1 MHNVF
6 VYGKLR
12 VCVRGI
18 SEGNSDVANVQ
29 RPLFK
34 PNTSNFLYTVL
45 AIVIL
50 FSFRFDIPFW
60 FQFRRHSGN
69 IPFRFSFR

>member
-1 MHNVF
+1 MFLFEVRFSQLAYNVY

-45 AIVIL
+45 ANRIL
-50 FSFRFDIPFW
+50 IKVTLKFY
-60 FQFRRHSGN
+60 
-69 IPFRFSFR
+69 